1 MLTIHNFISLSKARK
16 NWTDSIFTKFI
27 QVSIFRS
34 EKLNHDSRTVSID
47 PGLLS
52 FGLIYS
58 GLILSPLLL
67 DIDVYYLYLSI
78 SSSIP
83 SFILS
88 AEDVKAKGWLD
99 CVFNFIDQNSY
110 FAHKFYMSSVL
121 ARVHEK
127 MIRGSF
133 SFFWLAWLQDRSIHD
148 CGTSAIRVANGYM
161 S

>member
-1 MLTIHNFISLSKARK
+1 MLTIHHFISLSKARK

-58 GLILSPLLL
+58 GLILSLLLL
-67 DIDVYYLYLSI
+67 DIDVYYLCLSI
-78 SSSIP
+78 SSSIL
-83 SFILS
+83 SFFLSFFLS

-99 CVFNFIDQNSY
+99 CVFNFID
-110 FAHKFYMSSVL
+110 
-121 ARVHEK
+121 
-127 MIRGSF
+127 
-133 SFFWLAWLQDRSIHD
+133 
-148 CGTSAIRVANGYM
+148 
-161 S
+161 